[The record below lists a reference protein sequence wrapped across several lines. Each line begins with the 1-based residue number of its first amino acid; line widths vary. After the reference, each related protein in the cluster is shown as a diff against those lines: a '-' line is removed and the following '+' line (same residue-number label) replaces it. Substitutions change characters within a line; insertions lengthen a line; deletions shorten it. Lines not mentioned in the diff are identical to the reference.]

1 MQEEEAPVEKEEE
14 TPVEEEW
21 IIEETYIGPS
31 EEEIESL
38 RRHHAAKKIQRA

>member
-14 TPVEEEW
+14 TPVEEW